1 MVMGT
6 CLTCQS
12 TIGPS
17 AKFYLEGELRVGFA
31 RILEV
36 RKVCGRAQHPRLSV
50 RKSDASLCTAIVQL
64 LVPRKQV
71 ARQPHTLELLE
82 SNRVRACPMAVPVVS
97 LGRGVM
103 LSVYDGP
110 YSIDATLLGQCTKL
124 VPCRMT
130 LVVHSCT
137 SLTLTRDLFEA
148 AAMKVVKLDLL
159 DMKVKELQDELAAR
173 GLPRSGSKHTL
184 RHRLRAIIVVKRLR
198 RATREE
204 DGSSSED

>member
-1 MVMGT
+1 
-6 CLTCQS
+6 
-12 TIGPS
+12 
-17 AKFYLEGELRVGFA
+17 
-31 RILEV
+31 
-36 RKVCGRAQHPRLSV
+36 
-50 RKSDASLCTAIVQL
+50 
-64 LVPRKQV
+64 
-71 ARQPHTLELLE
+71 
-82 SNRVRACPMAVPVVS
+82 MAVPVVS

-110 YSIDATLLGQCTKL
+110 YSIDATGPVYQVSALQNDAGGPEL
-124 VPCRMT
+124 
-130 LVVHSCT
+130 H

-204 DGSSSED
+204 DGSSSIARQRTSASLVHGD